1 MKTPFIFSALPV
13 FISLAAIAGASAQ
26 SLEPALDLTAIRASA
41 QKDAGEAEALAAT
54 ARERARAVS
63 QAADANARAAK
74 AHGQSYSQEAGAAA
88 KPPSQ
93 DIFDF
98 DRMVVDAGT
107 MATGEF
113 GEAPR
118 FIAFASLSMPPAA
131 LKQMIRDVNAA
142 GGVVALRG
150 FPKGSARAFT
160 EALARVA
167 LDQETLGQ
175 VGIDP
180 RLFRA
185 FDVTVVPT
193 YVVAS
198 SDFDLCDGFDCHTTV
213 PPHDRISGNVKPAFA
228 LETIARGQ
236 GPAARIASQYLGRL
250 EGIGR

>member
-1 MKTPFIFSALPV
+1 MKKLFNFPV
-13 FISLAAIAGASAQ
+13 LMIFISLAAICGAAAQ
-26 SLEPALDLTAIRASA
+26 TLGPELDLAAIRAKAHS
-41 QKDAGEAEALAAT
+41 DAGEAEALAAT
-54 ARERARAVS
+54 ASERAKAVMVE
-63 QAADANARAAK
+63 ADASVRAAQT
-74 AHGQSYSQEAGAAA
+74 HGQNYAQTAIAAA
-88 KPPSQ
+88 KPPSN

-107 MATGEF
+107 VAKSDF

-118 FIAFASLSMPPAA
+118 FIAFASLAMPPAA

-150 FPKGSARAFT
+150 FPKGSAKAFT
-160 EALARVA
+160 EALGKLA
-167 LDQETLGQ
+167 LDQDNLGQ

-185 FDVTVVPT
+185 FNVTAVPT

-198 SDFDLCDGFDCHTTV
+198 SDFDLCDGFDCQTTV

-228 LETIARGQ
+228 LETIANGQ

-250 EGIGR
+250 ERTGR

>member
-1 MKTPFIFSALPV
+1 MKSPFHLAV
-13 FISLAAIAGASAQ
+13 FASLISLAAIAGAAAQ
-26 SLEPALDLTAIRASA
+26 SVEPELDLAAIRARA

-54 ARERARAVS
+54 ARERAKALMEEAGANA
-63 QAADANARAAK
+63 QAAQT
-74 AHGQSYSQEAGAAA
+74 HGQNYTQAARAAA

-107 MATGEF
+107 MATSELGD
-113 GEAPR
+113 APR

-150 FPKGSARAFT
+150 FPQGSAKAFT
-160 EALARVA
+160 EALGKLA
-167 LDQETLGQ
+167 LDQDTMGQ

-185 FDVTVVPT
+185 FNVTAIPT

-198 SDFDLCDGFDCHTTV
+198 SDFDLCDGFDCQTTV

-250 EGIGR
+250 ERTGQ